1 LRRYFIE
8 KMPDFENHESRG
20 EVETVCAADSD
31 MNIVIIESHGSVRGD
46 SKGSSHPD
54 I

>member
-1 LRRYFIE
+1 
-8 KMPDFENHESRG
+8 
-20 EVETVCAADSD
+20 

-54 I
+54 IWT